1 MTPKTIIQI
10 EQRQVASLKPYA
22 RSLRKNAHAVD
33 RMAEAIE
40 AFGFKI
46 PILIR
51 GNGEVVDGELRLK
64 AAKKLGMEEVPVILC
79 DEWSEAEVKAFRLLV
94 NRSASWATFDLELV
108 ALEVKDLKGL
118 DFDLN
123 LTGFDGVELD
133 GFLFGEKAEQDK
145 VAPERPKEP
154 VTRPG
159 DLWLLPGSVVAAS
172 VTQGVVAT
180 APTSPTAASAMLN
193 HRVLCDDAT
202 SPEAVG
208 RLLAGATPVLMVTDP
223 PWGSD
228 YNPGWREEAGLG
240 RLRQIGAV
248 PNDHRMDWTEAW
260 VLFPGDV
267 AYVWHAGLHGP
278 EVGAGLR
285 SAGLCIRSQIIWVKQ
300 HFAISRGEVHWRHEP
315 AYYCV
320 REGKSSNW
328 CGDRTQSTVWEVPN
342 LNPFGG
348 SEEVAT
354 GHGTQK
360 PLELMRRPILNNS
373 TRGDIVYD
381 PFLGS
386 GTTVEAAELTERIC
400 YGLEIDPGYVDVI
413 ILRWQNLTG
422 KQAVHEASGQT
433 FDQVAAER
441 RGEEV

>member
-1 MTPKTIIQI
+1 MTHQTLIQI
-10 EQRQVASLKPYA
+10 EQRHVASLKPYA
-22 RSLRKNAHAVD
+22 RILRKNDHAVD

-40 AFGFKI
+40 KFGFKI

-64 AAKKLGMEEVPVILC
+64 AAKKLGIEEVPVILC
-79 DEWSEAEVKAFRLLV
+79 NEWSEAEVKAFRLLV
-94 NRSASWATFDLELV
+94 NRSASWATFDLDLV
-108 ALEVKDLKGL
+108 ALEIKELKGL
-118 DFDLN
+118 DFDLSQ
-123 LTGFDGVELD
+123 TGFDGVELD
-133 GFLFGEKAEQDK
+133 GFLFGKQIELDK
-145 VAPERPKEP
+145 ITPERPRNP

-159 DLWLLPGSVVAAS
+159 DLWLLPGSASAAS
-172 VTQGVVAT
+172 VTQQAT
-180 APTSPTAASAMLN
+180 PASPTSPAAPSAMLG
-193 HRVLCDDAT
+193 HRVLCGDST
-202 SPEAVG
+202 SPDDVG
-208 RLLAGATPVLMVTDP
+208 RLLAGATPMLMVTDP
-223 PWGSD
+223 PWGAE
-228 YNPGWREEAGLG
+228 YNPGWREDAGLG
-240 RLRQIGAV
+240 RLRQTGVV
-248 PNDHRMDWTEAW
+248 PNDHRADWTEAW
-260 VLFPGDV
+260 ALFPGSV
-267 AYVWHAGLHGP
+267 AYVWHGGLHGP
-278 EVGAGLR
+278 EVGAGLK
-285 SAGLCIRSQIIWVKQ
+285 SVGLGIRAQIIWVKQ
-300 HFAISRGEVHWRHEP
+300 HFAISRGDVHWRHEP

-348 SEEVAT
+348 SEEAAT

-400 YGLEIDPGYVDVI
+400 YGLEIDSGYVDVT

-422 KQAVHEASGQT
+422 KQALLEGSGQT

-441 RGEEV
+441 RREEV